1 MSRAIPSVSIYESH
15 GLAIRQSHSSMAE
28 YKHRNYYISD
38 DIRIRQ
44 GTNSDINRIAEF
56 QQALAQESEGKTLD
70 DDLLLKGIQKIFQDE
85 GRGFYLM
92 AESGDQVVGGLMITY
107 EWSDW
112 RNANFWWIQSVYVD
126 NKWRRQGVYRA
137 LHDYVDDIARS
148 RNDICGI
155 RLYVE
160 RNNTVAQQTYN
171 SLGMS
176 QSHYH
181 LYEIDFVL

>member
-1 MSRAIPSVSIYESH
+1 MSDY
-15 GLAIRQSHSSMAE
+15 
-28 YKHRNYYISD
+28 
-38 DIRIRQ
+38 IRIRQ
-44 GTNSDINRIAEF
+44 GTTSDINRIAEF

-70 DDLLLKGIQKIFQDE
+70 GDLLMKGIQKIFQDE
-85 GRGFYLM
+85 DRGFYVM

-126 NKWRRQGVYRA
+126 YQWRRHGVYRA
-137 LHDYVDDIARS
+137 LHGYVHDIAQS
-148 RNDICGI
+148 REDICGI

>member
-1 MSRAIPSVSIYESH
+1 MTEIT
-15 GLAIRQSHSSMAE
+15 IRDAT
-28 YKHRNYYISD
+28 I
-38 DIRIRQ
+38 
-44 GTNSDINRIAEF
+44 
-56 QQALAQESEGKTLD
+56 
-70 DDLLLKGIQKIFQDE
+70 DDLEFVARYNIDLASETEDIHLDPAIVSKGVRALLEDPSKGRYF
-85 GRGFYLM
+85 M
-92 AESGDQVVGGLMITY
+92 ALGDGVVIGQLATTY

-126 NKWRRQGVYRA
+126 SQWRRQGVYRA
-137 LHDYVDDIARS
+137 LHDYVYDIAKS
-148 RNDICGI
+148 RDDICGI

-160 RNNTVAQQTYN
+160 RNNTVAQQTYD

>member
-1 MSRAIPSVSIYESH
+1 M
-15 GLAIRQSHSSMAE
+15 
-28 YKHRNYYISD
+28 SD

-44 GTNSDINRIAEF
+44 GTTSDINRIAEF

-70 DDLLLKGIQKIFQDE
+70 DDVLLKGIQKIFQDE

-126 NKWRRQGVYRA
+126 DQWRRQGVYRA
-137 LHDYVDDIARS
+137 LYDYVYDIAQS
-148 RNDICGI
+148 GDDICGI

>member
-1 MSRAIPSVSIYESH
+1 M
-15 GLAIRQSHSSMAE
+15 
-28 YKHRNYYISD
+28 SD
-38 DIRIRQ
+38 DIRIRR
-44 GTNSDINRIAEF
+44 GITSDINRIAEF

-70 DDLLLKGIQKIFQDE
+70 DELLLQGIQKIFQDE
-85 GRGFYLM
+85 DRGFYLM

-126 NKWRRQGVYRA
+126 SQWRRQGVYRA
-137 LHDYVDDIARS
+137 LHDYVYDVAQS
-148 RNDICGI
+148 RDDICGI

-160 RNNTVAQQTYN
+160 RNNTVAQKTYN

>member
-1 MSRAIPSVSIYESH
+1 M
-15 GLAIRQSHSSMAE
+15 
-28 YKHRNYYISD
+28 SD

-44 GTNSDINRIAEF
+44 GTTSDINRIAEF

-126 NKWRRQGVYRA
+126 SKWRRQGVYRA

-160 RNNTVAQQTYN
+160 RNNTAAQQTYN

>member
-1 MSRAIPSVSIYESH
+1 M
-15 GLAIRQSHSSMAE
+15 
-28 YKHRNYYISD
+28 SD

-44 GTNSDINRIAEF
+44 GTTSDINRIAEF

-70 DDLLLKGIQKIFQDE
+70 DDVLLKGIQKIFQDE

-126 NKWRRQGVYRA
+126 DQWRRQGVYRA
-137 LHDYVDDIARS
+137 LHDYMYDIAQSRDDIC
-148 RNDICGI
+148 DI

>member
-1 MSRAIPSVSIYESH
+1 MSNE
-15 GLAIRQSHSSMAE
+15 
-28 YKHRNYYISD
+28 
-38 DIRIRQ
+38 IRIREA
-44 GTNSDINRIAEF
+44 TTSDIDRIAEF

-70 DDLLLKGIQKIFQDE
+70 SRLLFKGIQKVFQDA
-85 GRGFYLM
+85 GKGFYLV
-92 AESGDQVVGGLMITY
+92 AENDNHVVGSLMITY

-126 NKWRRQGVYRA
+126 SQSRRQGVYKA
-137 LHDYVDDIARS
+137 LHDYVYGVASS
-148 RNDICGI
+148 RDDICGI

-160 RNNTVAQQTYN
+160 RSNIVAQQTYN

-176 QSHYH
+176 RSHYH

>member
-1 MSRAIPSVSIYESH
+1 M
-15 GLAIRQSHSSMAE
+15 
-28 YKHRNYYISD
+28 SD

-44 GTNSDINRIAEF
+44 GTTSDINRIAEF

-85 GRGFYLM
+85 GRGFYLI
-92 AESGDQVVGGLMITY
+92 AESGDQVVGALMITY

>member
-1 MSRAIPSVSIYESH
+1 MSDE
-15 GLAIRQSHSSMAE
+15 
-28 YKHRNYYISD
+28 
-38 DIRIRQ
+38 IRIRDA
-44 GTNSDINRIAEF
+44 TASDIDRIAEF
-56 QQALAQESEGKTLD
+56 QQALALESEGKTLD
-70 DDLLLKGIQKIFQDE
+70 DRLLLPGIRRVFQDPA
-85 GRGFYLM
+85 RGFYLV
-92 AESGDQVVGGLMITY
+92 AESEDTVVGSLLITY

-126 NKWRRQGVYRA
+126 SQWRRRGVYRA
-137 LHDYVDDIARS
+137 LHAYVHDIATS
-148 RNDICGI
+148 RDDICGI

-176 QSHYH
+176 HSQYH

>member
-1 MSRAIPSVSIYESH
+1 M
-15 GLAIRQSHSSMAE
+15 
-28 YKHRNYYISD
+28 SD

-44 GTNSDINRIAEF
+44 GTTSDINRIAEF

-70 DDLLLKGIQKIFQDE
+70 DDVLLKGIQKIFQDE

-126 NKWRRQGVYRA
+126 DQWRRQGVYRA
-137 LHDYVDDIARS
+137 LYDYVYDIAQS
-148 RNDICGI
+148 GDDICGI

-160 RNNTVAQQTYN
+160 RNNPVAQQTYN

>member
-1 MSRAIPSVSIYESH
+1 M
-15 GLAIRQSHSSMAE
+15 
-28 YKHRNYYISD
+28 SD

-44 GTNSDINRIAEF
+44 GTTSDINRIAEF

-85 GRGFYLM
+85 GSGFYLM

>member
-1 MSRAIPSVSIYESH
+1 MSDE
-15 GLAIRQSHSSMAE
+15 
-28 YKHRNYYISD
+28 
-38 DIRIRQ
+38 IRIRDA
-44 GTNSDINRIAEF
+44 TASDIDRIAEF
-56 QQALAQESEGKTLD
+56 QQALALESEGKRLD
-70 DDLLLKGIQKIFQDE
+70 DRLLLPGIRRVFQE
-85 GRGFYLM
+85 PARGFYLV
-92 AESGDQVVGGLMITY
+92 AENEDTVVGSLLITY

-126 NKWRRQGVYRA
+126 SQWRRRGVYRA
-137 LHDYVDDIARS
+137 LHAYVHDIATS
-148 RNDICGI
+148 RDDICGI

-176 QSHYH
+176 HSQYH

>member
-1 MSRAIPSVSIYESH
+1 M
-15 GLAIRQSHSSMAE
+15 
-28 YKHRNYYISD
+28 SD
-38 DIRIRQ
+38 DIRIRR
-44 GTNSDINRIAEF
+44 GTISDISRIAEF

-85 GRGFYLM
+85 DRGFYLM
-92 AESGDQVVGGLMITY
+92 AESGDQVVGSLMITY

-126 NKWRRQGVYRA
+126 SQWRRQGVYRA
-137 LHDYVDDIARS
+137 LHDHVYDITQS
-148 RNDICGI
+148 RDDICGI

>member
-1 MSRAIPSVSIYESH
+1 M
-15 GLAIRQSHSSMAE
+15 
-28 YKHRNYYISD
+28 SD

-44 GTNSDINRIAEF
+44 GTTSDINRIAEF

-85 GRGFYLM
+85 GRGFYLI
-92 AESGDQVVGGLMITY
+92 AESGDQVVGALMITY

-126 NKWRRQGVYRA
+126 SKWRRQGVYRA

>member
-1 MSRAIPSVSIYESH
+1 M
-15 GLAIRQSHSSMAE
+15 
-28 YKHRNYYISD
+28 SD

-44 GTNSDINRIAEF
+44 GTTSDINRIAEF

>member
-1 MSRAIPSVSIYESH
+1 MSDE
-15 GLAIRQSHSSMAE
+15 
-28 YKHRNYYISD
+28 
-38 DIRIRQ
+38 IRIRDA
-44 GTNSDINRIAEF
+44 TASDIDRIAEF
-56 QQALAQESEGKTLD
+56 QQALALESEGKTLD
-70 DDLLLKGIQKIFQDE
+70 DRLLLPGIRRVFQE
-85 GRGFYLM
+85 PARGFYLV
-92 AESGDQVVGGLMITY
+92 AENEDTVVGSLLITY

-126 NKWRRQGVYRA
+126 SQWRRRGVYRA
-137 LHDYVDDIARS
+137 LHAYVHDIATS
-148 RNDICGI
+148 RDDICGI

-176 QSHYH
+176 HSQYH

>member
-1 MSRAIPSVSIYESH
+1 MNLINVRPAARGDLDTIVLFNTQ
-15 GLAIRQSHSSMAE
+15 LA
-28 YKHRNYYISD
+28 K
-38 DIRIRQ
+38 
-44 GTNSDINRIAEF
+44 
-56 QQALAQESEGKTLD
+56 ESEGILLEPDTVSAGVGKVLRDTSKARYFLAETLNAAGT
-70 DDLLLKGIQKIFQDE
+70 LEVTGQ
-85 GRGFYLM
+85 
-92 AESGDQVVGGLMITY
+92 LMITY

-126 NKWRRQGVYRA
+126 SKWRRQGVYRA

-160 RNNTVAQQTYN
+160 RNNTAAQQTYN

>member
-1 MSRAIPSVSIYESH
+1 M
-15 GLAIRQSHSSMAE
+15 
-28 YKHRNYYISD
+28 SD

-44 GTNSDINRIAEF
+44 GTTSDINRIAEF

-70 DDLLLKGIQKIFQDE
+70 DDVLLKGIQKIFQDE

-126 NKWRRQGVYRA
+126 DQWHRQGVYRA
-137 LHDYVDDIARS
+137 LHDYVYDIAQS
-148 RNDICGI
+148 GDDICGI

-160 RNNTVAQQTYN
+160 RNNPVAQQTYN

-176 QSHYH
+176 HYH